1 MVAHCFW
8 KIQQRKCPQQQS
20 FHLLVPVRF
29 RPVVYA
35 CSVEY
40 SPEVAMRSLKHLG
53 RAAPFEVVVNLRGLR
68 FGSNG

>member
-1 MVAHCFW
+1 MSSLQWLLIVFGRLSW
-8 KIQQRKCPQQQS
+8 QQRKCPKQQS

-40 SPEVAMRSLKHLG
+40 SPEVAMRSLNTWAVLPPSKWL
-53 RAAPFEVVVNLRGLR
+53 
-68 FGSNG
+68 